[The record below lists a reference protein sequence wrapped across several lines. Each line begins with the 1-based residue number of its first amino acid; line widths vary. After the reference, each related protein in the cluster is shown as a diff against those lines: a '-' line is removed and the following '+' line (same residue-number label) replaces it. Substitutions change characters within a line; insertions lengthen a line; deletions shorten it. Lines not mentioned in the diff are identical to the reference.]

1 MVARRAEEAPKH
13 TDGLGL
19 GIQALQDGIPSGS
32 VPSGVLGESPEP
44 QTPNPKPG
52 TLNPKPGTLNPKP

>member
-19 GIQALQDGIPSGS
+19 GIQAFKMEFLALFPRA
-32 VPSGVLGESPEP
+32 PLEKAL
-44 QTPNPKPG
+44 NRKP
-52 TLNPKPGTLNPKP
+52 